1 MRSVSLVMFVV
12 LLGAVSSPAQYGKLL
27 SAVPARSAQSSTS
40 TTATLQINATL
51 IWTISISYAPAK
63 QKAPIQIPDA
73 TITQSQM
80 VQELRDCSKW
90 QASRSCRLI
99 TVIVTP
105 SDR

>member
-12 LLGAVSSPAQYGKLL
+12 LLGAVSSPAQYG
-27 SAVPARSAQSSTS
+27 AVPVRSAESSTS
-40 TTATLQINATL
+40 TTAALQINATL
-51 IWTISISYAPAK
+51 IWSISISYAPGK

-80 VQELRDCSKW
+80 VQDLRDCSKW

-99 TVIVTP
+99 TVTVTP